1 MKLYELFKNEE
12 NLQLEKRT
20 LVILRWI
27 AIVGQIVTVLIVSF
41 VFNFNLP
48 IISCM
53 TIIAFGGI
61 TNIYLQLWF
70 KKNQLNNLESTLFL
84 FHDLLQL
91 SLLLYFTG
99 GITNPFIIFLVVP
112 SIVSSTLLKI
122 RSTIFLVFFTSVLL
136 LLLTIYYFPL
146 PSAGELHFHVPNAY
160 IFSLP
165 VAVIITLIF
174 LTYFY

>member
-70 KKNQLNNLESTLFL
+70 KKNQLNNLETTLFL

-91 SLLLYFTG
+91 SF
-99 GITNPFIIFLVVP
+99 FL
-112 SIVSSTLLKI
+112 
-122 RSTIFLVFFTSVLL
+122 
-136 LLLTIYYFPL
+136 FPL
-146 PSAGELHFHVPNAY
+146 
-160 IFSLP
+160 
-165 VAVIITLIF
+165 
-174 LTYFY
+174 